1 MESKKYF
8 DEKMFIDVSSS
19 YTSAVWKHFKR
30 NKLEEKAKC
39 NYCGKILSQQGFSG
53 TTSSLR
59 HHLIAKHEIKVEAKQ
74 NGNRKFKSKLLLM
87 KNDSENQAE
96 IKIENPDI
104 TDKIDPSNTAQ
115 KDALLVEKKHMPIPK
130 NDKKVHSLKF
140 KLKIISEAKKS
151 SNLQVAKLHGIDNSM
166 IGKWRKNESKFK
178 KLFKSSSKKRK
189 SEMDKNL
196 EEVTNQTVDEKSKQ
210 TDESNT
216 TNNFEDFVDVSS
228 KYKSELWKFYKK
240 NQKLEKAQCNQ
251 CGKIFVSNNNNT
263 GLTNHLKKHDIKFFL
278 HQNNLKHISRTTT
291 KLKSNLENNR
301 NRNENLESRKQIVE
315 KSTG

>member
-59 HHLIAKHEIKVEAKQ
+59 HHLVAKHEIKVEAKQ

-87 KNDSENQAE
+87 KKDSENQAE

-140 KLKIISEAKKS
+140 KLKIIS
-151 SNLQVAKLHGIDNSM
+151 
-166 IGKWRKNESKFK
+166 
-178 KLFKSSSKKRK
+178 
-189 SEMDKNL
+189 
-196 EEVTNQTVDEKSKQ
+196 
-210 TDESNT
+210 
-216 TNNFEDFVDVSS
+216 
-228 KYKSELWKFYKK
+228 
-240 NQKLEKAQCNQ
+240 
-251 CGKIFVSNNNNT
+251 
-263 GLTNHLKKHDIKFFL
+263 
-278 HQNNLKHISRTTT
+278 
-291 KLKSNLENNR
+291 
-301 NRNENLESRKQIVE
+301 
-315 KSTG
+315 